1 MKVFVTGA
9 NGLLG
14 QHLIRQ
20 LVDEGKFVIHA
31 TGKDQAVYRMAKK
44 TELLITS
51 LILQII
57 KKHRLLLKKFH
68 RIF

>member
-1 MKVFVTGA
+1 MKVLVTGA

-31 TGKDQAVYRMAKK
+31 TGKGPSRLSYGEK
-44 TELLITS
+44 TPLLIINS
-51 LILQII
+51 I
-57 KKHRLLLKKFH
+57 
-68 RIF
+68 